1 MIVHPGTELQQQ
13 CWGRCR
19 RFHGGVMRRVA
30 GVPFGI
36 LCIATVALSACNRSQ
51 PAKVGTPTV
60 YSTPSAT
67 HAVMDAAASPA
78 DDGNWTMPGKDYA
91 STRFSA
97 LNQINPQNVG
107 KLGLAFTF
115 STATTT
121 GYEAPPLVVNG
132 TMYLITPYPNILYA
146 LDLTKPG
153 APTKWV
159 FKPKPL
165 AASQGVACCDT
176 VNRGA
181 VYDAGKIFFNT
192 LDGQTVAVDANS
204 GQQVWRAQLGDIQK
218 GETITM
224 APLVAAG
231 KVLVGNSGGEMGVR
245 GWIAALDEGSGKLAW
260 RAYNTGPDTDVLIG
274 PDFKPF
280 YAMDQGTDLGVKS
293 WPPDAW
299 KIGGATTWGWISYD
313 PQTKRIFYGTSNPGP
328 WNADQRPG
336 DNKWSAGLFAR
347 DVETGKAAW
356 FYQTSPHDLYDHDDV
371 NEAILVDLPSRN
383 GRVPAILRPDRNGFF
398 YVMDRRNGQVL
409 SATPYGYINVYK
421 GVDLKSGRIIPVPE
435 KAPHAGRVVR
445 DICPASPGAKDWNP
459 AAFSPVTGLVYIPH
473 INLCQDVGAMEANY
487 IAGTP
492 YVGADVKMYAG
503 PGGNR
508 GVFTAWDP
516 VNRRKVFE
524 IKEDLPL
531 WSPALAT
538 AGNVVFYGTMDG
550 WFKAID
556 GRTGKELWRFKAGSG
571 IIGQPI
577 SYRGPDGRQYI
588 AVVAGV
594 GGWSGAVVAANLD
607 TRDPTGAL
615 GFTNAV
621 KDLPLKSTAG
631 GMLYVFTLPR

>member
-1 MIVHPGTELQQQ
+1 
-13 CWGRCR
+13 
-19 RFHGGVMRRVA
+19 MRRTGGA
-30 GVPFGI
+30 LP
-36 LCIATVALSACNRSQ
+36 VALLCSAALALTACNRSQ
-51 PAKVGTPTV
+51 PEN
-60 YSTPSAT
+60 SSPSAT
-67 HAVMDAAASPA
+67 VYGSPPAGNHAVPAPAAFPA
-78 DDGNWTMPGKDYA
+78 DDGNWVMPGKDYA

-97 LNQINPQNVG
+97 LNQVTPANVG

-121 GYEAPPLVVNG
+121 GFEAPPLVVNG
-132 TMYLITPYPNILYA
+132 TMYLVTPFPNILYA
-146 LDLTKPG
+146 LDLTKEG

-165 AASQGVACCDT
+165 AAAQGVACCDV

-192 LDGQTVAVDANS
+192 LDGQTFAVDANS
-204 GQQVWRAQLGDIQK
+204 GQQVWRAQLGDIQR

-224 APLVAAG
+224 APLVADG

-260 RAYNTGPDTDVLIG
+260 RAFNTGPDKDVLIG

-280 YAMDQGTDLGVKS
+280 YAMDRGKDLGVKS

-313 PQTKRIFYGTSNPGP
+313 PETKLIYYGTSNPGP
-328 WNADQRPG
+328 WNPDQRPG

-347 DVETGKAAW
+347 DVDTGKAVW
-356 FYQTSPHDLYDHDDV
+356 FYQSSPHDLYDHDDV
-371 NEAILVDLPSRN
+371 NEIILADIPWGN
-383 GRVPAILRPDRNGFF
+383 GRRPALLRPDRNGFF
-398 YVMDRRNGQVL
+398 YVMDRRTGEVL

-421 GVDLKSGRIIPVPE
+421 GVDLKTGRIIPVPE

-550 WFKAID
+550 WLKAID
-556 GRTGKELWRFKAGSG
+556 ARTGKLLWQFKAGSG

-594 GGWSGAVVAANLD
+594 GGWSGAVVAGKLD
-607 TRDPTGAL
+607 TRDPTAGG
-615 GFTNAV
+615 GFVNAV
-621 KDLPLKSTAG
+621 KDLPMKSTAG